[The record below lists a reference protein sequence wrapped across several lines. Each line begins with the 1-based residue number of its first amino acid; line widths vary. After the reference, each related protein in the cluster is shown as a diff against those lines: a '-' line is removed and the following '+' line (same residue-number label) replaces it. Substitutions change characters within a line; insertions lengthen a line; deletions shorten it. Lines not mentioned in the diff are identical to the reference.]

1 MRIKLNDTFKF
12 GTQLNEVEVPD
23 AMKKKI
29 PSGLEYWDAAL
40 GGQGFTPGA
49 VTLFTGG
56 AGAGKTTTMLLLADS
71 LARNGA
77 AVVFN
82 SGEELSLIHI

>member
-12 GTQLNEVEVPD
+12 GTTLNEVEVPD

-40 GGQGFTPGA
+40 GEIGRA
-49 VTLFTGG
+49 HV
-56 AGAGKTTTMLLLADS
+56 
-71 LARNGA
+71 
-77 AVVFN
+77 
-82 SGEELSLIHI
+82 